1 MSEPLSITQPSQQDG
16 EEGHEHV
23 PQTQAD
29 VEPLYVRLYERT
41 HR

>member
-1 MSEPLSITQPSQQDG
+1 MSEPLSITQPLQQDSD
-16 EEGHEHV
+16 ERHEHA